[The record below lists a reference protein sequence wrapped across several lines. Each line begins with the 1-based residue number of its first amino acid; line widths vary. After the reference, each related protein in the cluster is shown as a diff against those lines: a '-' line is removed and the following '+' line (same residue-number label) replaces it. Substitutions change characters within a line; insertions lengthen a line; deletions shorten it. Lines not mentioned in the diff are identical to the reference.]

1 VKLSPSLCVRPKF
14 QDPEVQKHAT
24 QILRN
29 MLRQEEAELQRFY
42 EVYSRNPATVVEEQ
56 IEGARRRV
64 SQLQLKIRQETG
76 GSVDLGRLSG
86 DAGLANSR
94 ATEGEF
100 RWCFAP
106 FPLPDAY
113 GLSCPFPRGS
123 VCSLCPGRLSL
134 DSQDGDSGL
143 ESGTERFPSPLIIG
157 PEEDYDPGYFNNECD
172 SLFQDLGKLKSRPAH
187 LGVFL
192 RYIFSQADPSPL
204 LFYLCTDVCQQTTTK
219 DSRILG
225 KDIWNIFLDR
235 NAVRA
240 GVWLRLGR
248 EPARESQLLQETGG

>member
-1 VKLSPSLCVRPKF
+1 KAKPDVALCIHPNL

-42 EVYSRNPATVVEEQ
+42 EAYSRNPATAVEEQ

-64 SQLQLKIRQETG
+64 SQLQLKILQETG
-76 GSVDLGRLSG
+76 GSMQVGWEQPGPSTMGAGPHRTCSKAPLGA
-86 DAGLANSR
+86 AGRVKVSPR
-94 ATEGEF
+94 AG
-100 RWCFAP
+100 CLVP
-106 FPLPDAY
+106 
-113 GLSCPFPRGS
+113 
-123 VCSLCPGRLSL
+123 
-134 DSQDGDSGL
+134 DSGPCPWQGL
-143 ESGTERFPSPLIIG
+143 DRTGRPLIIG
-157 PEEDYDPGYFNNECD
+157 PEEDCDPGYFNNECD

-204 LFYLCTDVCQQTTTK
+204 LFYLCTDVFQQTTAK
-219 DSRILG
+219 DSRGLG

-235 NAVRA
+235 NA
-240 GVWLRLGR
+240 
-248 EPARESQLLQETGG
+248 

>member
-1 VKLSPSLCVRPKF
+1 AKLSPLCIYMKL

-24 QILRN
+24 QILRK

-42 EVYSRNPATVVEEQ
+42 EAYSRNPATAVEEQ

-64 SQLQLKIRQETG
+64 SQLQLKILQETG
-76 GSVDLGRLSG
+76 GSMVREISG
-86 DAGLANSR
+86 VTPGSGVR
-94 ATEGEF
+94 F
-100 RWCFAP
+100 S
-106 FPLPDAY
+106 PL
-113 GLSCPFPRGS
+113 L
-123 VCSLCPGRLSL
+123 PGRLSL

-143 ESGTERFPSPLIIG
+143 ESGTERSELLSFLTGSFSSG
-157 PEEDYDPGYFNNECD
+157 PFSAQCD

-204 LFYLCTDVCQQTTTK
+204 LFYLCTDVCQQTTAK
-219 DSRILG
+219 DSRVLG

-240 GVWLRLGR
+240 GLGR
-248 EPARESQLLQETGG
+248 EPAQESLSLRGISWK

>member
-1 VKLSPSLCVRPKF
+1 L

-42 EVYSRNPATVVEEQ
+42 EAYSRNPVTAVEEQ

-64 SQLQLKIRQETG
+64 SQLQLKILQETG
-76 GSVDLGRLSG
+76 GSVVREMSG
-86 DAGLANSR
+86 GSPQ
-94 ATEGEF
+94 F
-100 RWCFAP
+100 RGPAIFPAP
-106 FPLPDAY
+106 SEPGWRPSGGISPL
-113 GLSCPFPRGS
+113 L
-123 VCSLCPGRLSL
+123 PGRLSL

-143 ESGTERFPSPLIIG
+143 ESGTERFPSGLDRTGRPLIIG
-157 PEEDYDPGYFNNECD
+157 PEEDCDPGYFNNECD

-204 LFYLCTDVCQQTTTK
+204 LFYLCADVCQQTTAK
-219 DSRILG
+219 DSRVLG

-235 NAVRA
+235 NA
-240 GVWLRLGR
+240 
-248 EPARESQLLQETGG
+248 

>member
-1 VKLSPSLCVRPKF
+1 PLCIHPKL

-42 EVYSRNPATVVEEQ
+42 EVYSRNPATAVEEQ

-64 SQLQLKIRQETG
+64 SQLQLKILQETG
-76 GSVDLGRLSG
+76 GSMVCEICGV
-86 DAGLANSR
+86 
-94 ATEGEF
+94 
-100 RWCFAP
+100 P
-106 FPLPDAY
+106 FPPPAQ
-113 GLSCPFPRGS
+113 S
-123 VCSLCPGRLSL
+123 VSPLLPGRLSL

-143 ESGTERFPSPLIIG
+143 ESGTERFPSTGRPLIIG
-157 PEEDYDPGYFNNECD
+157 PEEDCDPGYFNNECD

-219 DSRILG
+219 DSRVLG

-240 GVWLRLGR
+240 GLA
-248 EPARESQLLQETGG
+248 PESL

>member
-1 VKLSPSLCVRPKF
+1 L

-42 EVYSRNPATVVEEQ
+42 EAYSRNPATVAEEQ

-64 SQLQLKIRQETG
+64 SQLQLKILQETG
-76 GSVDLGRLSG
+76 GSMVREISGVTPGSGASPPPKAGCLAPSSVPSPWQGLDRTGR
-86 DAGLANSR
+86 
-94 ATEGEF
+94 
-100 RWCFAP
+100 
-106 FPLPDAY
+106 
-113 GLSCPFPRGS
+113 
-123 VCSLCPGRLSL
+123 
-134 DSQDGDSGL
+134 
-143 ESGTERFPSPLIIG
+143 PLIIG

-204 LFYLCTDVCQQTTTK
+204 LFYLCTDVCQQTTAK
-219 DSRILG
+219 DSRVLG

-240 GVWLRLGR
+240 GLSC
-248 EPARESQLLQETGG
+248 EPAQESLSLQGISWK

>member
-1 VKLSPSLCVRPKF
+1 AKLSLLCIHLKL

-42 EVYSRNPATVVEEQ
+42 EAYSRNPATAVEEQ

-64 SQLQLKIRQETG
+64 SQLQLKILQETG
-76 GSVDLGRLSG
+76 GSLVREISGVTPASGILPSSWLPSEPGWSLGRP
-86 DAGLANSR
+86 SR
-94 ATEGEF
+94 GA
-100 RWCFAP
+100 
-106 FPLPDAY
+106 
-113 GLSCPFPRGS
+113 
-123 VCSLCPGRLSL
+123 GRLAPNSVPSPWQGL
-134 DSQDGDSGL
+134 DRAG
-143 ESGTERFPSPLIIG
+143 RPLIIG

-204 LFYLCTDVCQQTTTK
+204 LFYLCTDVCQQTTAK
-219 DSRILG
+219 DSRVLG
-225 KDIWNIFLDR
+225 KDIWNTFLDR

-240 GVWLRLGR
+240 GLGC
-248 EPARESQLLQETGG
+248 EPAEECLSLRGIS

>member
-1 VKLSPSLCVRPKF
+1 

-42 EVYSRNPATVVEEQ
+42 EAYSRNPAAAVEEQ

-64 SQLQLKIRQETG
+64 SQLQLKILQETAGGLGG
-76 GSVDLGRLSG
+76 GSRCTAGASDGCSSLPRELAGWVLLGGRRCPPKAGRLAPDSVPSPWQ
-86 DAGLANSR
+86 GLDR
-94 ATEGEF
+94 T
-100 RWCFAP
+100 
-106 FPLPDAY
+106 
-113 GLSCPFPRGS
+113 
-123 VCSLCPGRLSL
+123 GR
-134 DSQDGDSGL
+134 
-143 ESGTERFPSPLIIG
+143 PLIIG

-204 LFYLCTDVCQQTTTK
+204 LFYLCTDVCQQTSAK
-219 DSRILG
+219 DSRVLG
-225 KDIWNIFLDR
+225 KDIWNTFLDR

-240 GVWLRLGR
+240 GLGC
-248 EPARESQLLQETGG
+248 EPAEDFLSLRGIS

>member
-1 VKLSPSLCVRPKF
+1 L

-42 EVYSRNPATVVEEQ
+42 EAYSRNPASAVEEQ

-64 SQLQLKIRQETG
+64 SQLQLKILQETG
-76 GSVDLGRLSG
+76 GSVVREISGLPSASGVPPASRLPPSLPGAWG
-86 DAGLANSR
+86 DSPEAGLDR
-94 ATEGEF
+94 TG
-100 RWCFAP
+100 
-106 FPLPDAY
+106 
-113 GLSCPFPRGS
+113 
-123 VCSLCPGRLSL
+123 
-134 DSQDGDSGL
+134 Q
-143 ESGTERFPSPLIIG
+143 PLIIG

-204 LFYLCTDVCQQTTTK
+204 LFYLCTDVCQQTTAK
-219 DSRILG
+219 DSRGLG

-235 NAVRA
+235 NA
-240 GVWLRLGR
+240 
-248 EPARESQLLQETGG
+248 

>member
-1 VKLSPSLCVRPKF
+1 L

-42 EVYSRNPATVVEEQ
+42 EAYSRNPATVVEEQ

-64 SQLQLKIRQETG
+64 SQLQLKILQETG
-76 GSVDLGRLSG
+76 GSVVGEMRG
-86 DAGLANSR
+86 
-94 ATEGEF
+94 TEGE
-100 RWCFAP
+100 RCWQLGPSPSRCVGQSQTWGSASSP
-106 FPLPDAY
+106 F
-113 GLSCPFPRGS
+113 
-123 VCSLCPGRLSL
+123 PGRLSL

-143 ESGTERFPSPLIIG
+143 ESGTERFPSRTGRPLIIG

-172 SLFQDLGKLKSRPAH
+172 SLFQDLAKLKSRPAH

-204 LFYLCTDVCQQTTTK
+204 LFYLCADVCQQAAAK
-219 DSRILG
+219 DSRGLG
-225 KDIWNIFLDR
+225 KEIWNIFLER
-235 NAVRA
+235 NA
-240 GVWLRLGR
+240 
-248 EPARESQLLQETGG
+248 

>member
-1 VKLSPSLCVRPKF
+1 

-29 MLRQEEAELQRFY
+29 MLRQEEAELQRFC
-42 EVYSRNPATVVEEQ
+42 ELYSRNPGTGVEEQ

-64 SQLQLKIRQETG
+64 SQLQLKILQETG
-76 GSVDLGRLSG
+76 GSVVREMPWNCVG
-86 DAGLANSR
+86 GLA
-94 ATEGEF
+94 EL
-100 RWCFAP
+100 P
-106 FPLPDAY
+106 PLRLCWSPDAA
-113 GLSCPFPRGS
+113 GPCSPWARVLRVPGGRSELSK
-123 VCSLCPGRLSL
+123 
-134 DSQDGDSGL
+134 GL
-143 ESGTERFPSPLIIG
+143 ERAARPLIIG

-204 LFYLCTDVCQQTTTK
+204 LFYLCADVCQQTTTK
-219 DSRILG
+219 DSRVLA

-235 NAVRA
+235 NA
-240 GVWLRLGR
+240 
-248 EPARESQLLQETGG
+248 

>member
-1 VKLSPSLCVRPKF
+1 SPGFSPTFIHPKL

-42 EVYSRNPATVVEEQ
+42 EAYSRNPASAVEEQ

-64 SQLQLKIRQETG
+64 SQLQLKILQETG
-76 GSVDLGRLSG
+76 GSMVVS
-86 DAGLANSR
+86 
-94 ATEGEF
+94 
-100 RWCFAP
+100 P
-106 FPLPDAY
+106 PL
-113 GLSCPFPRGS
+113 
-123 VCSLCPGRLSL
+123 PGRLSL

-143 ESGTERFPSPLIIG
+143 ESGTERTGRPLIIG
-157 PEEDYDPGYFNNECD
+157 PEEDCDPGYFNNECD

-204 LFYLCTDVCQQTTTK
+204 LFYLCTEVCQQATPK
-219 DSRILG
+219 DSRVLG

-235 NAVRA
+235 NA
-240 GVWLRLGR
+240 
-248 EPARESQLLQETGG
+248 

>member
-1 VKLSPSLCVRPKF
+1 

-42 EVYSRNPATVVEEQ
+42 EAYSRNPATVVEEQ

-64 SQLQLKIRQETG
+64 SQLQLKILQETG
-76 GSVDLGRLSG
+76 GSVVREISG
-86 DAGLANSR
+86 VTPGS
-94 ATEGEF
+94 GV
-100 RWCFAP
+100 
-106 FPLPDAY
+106 LP
-113 GLSCPFPRGS
+113 SS
-123 VCSLCPGRLSL
+123 
-134 DSQDGDSGL
+134 
-143 ESGTERFPSPLIIG
+143 RFPPSLAGAWGDPAHGLDRTGRPLIIG

-204 LFYLCTDVCQQTTTK
+204 LFYLCTDVCQQTTAK
-219 DSRILG
+219 DSRVLG

-240 GVWLRLGR
+240 GLGC
-248 EPARESQLLQETGG
+248 EPAPEPLSLQGISWKASTGC

>member
-1 VKLSPSLCVRPKF
+1 ISPLCIHPKL

-42 EVYSRNPATVVEEQ
+42 EAYSRNPATAVEEQ

-64 SQLQLKIRQETG
+64 SQLQLKILQETG
-76 GSVDLGRLSG
+76 GFMVREISGVTPRSGVLPSSQLLPSMAGAWGDPPKAVGTAAETSLSVPSSWQ
-86 DAGLANSR
+86 GLDR
-94 ATEGEF
+94 TG
-100 RWCFAP
+100 
-106 FPLPDAY
+106 
-113 GLSCPFPRGS
+113 
-123 VCSLCPGRLSL
+123 
-134 DSQDGDSGL
+134 Q
-143 ESGTERFPSPLIIG
+143 PLIIG

-204 LFYLCTDVCQQTTTK
+204 LFYLCTDVCQQTTAK
-219 DSRILG
+219 DSRGLG

-240 GVWLRLGR
+240 GLDC
-248 EPARESQLLQETGG
+248 EPVQDSLSLQGISWK